1 MNIKMFPYDLELD
14 SSDDTLNSDFFDRHL
29 VESPKKLPDFHSSLK
44 IFRQNSK
51 CKLFINQI

>member
-1 MNIKMFPYDLELD
+1 MFPYDLELD